1 MNKSILK
8 KKVTAIALATILT
21 VSTGTVIFQG
31 DIARA
36 VSSPKEVNNTIKI
49 TNGVNPFSKSIKY
62 VKSTLSGRDI
72 DVYTIV
78 QGEYAPVSLDY
89 FLSLYKDDN
98 GKYLTWKQIS
108 EPSKTIY
115 AGIDTD
121 DNKVININLISGSM
135 EPIVFESNKGNKI
148 FIRFSN
154 KFILDNGGKLSDA
167 HELFESEY
175 DISTDPEGIPK
186 ELESIAYFKSEP
198 DSKDV
203 KLVVESTVKNIES
216 KPIKEIEKTIEEGG
230 IVGNNSDVFNVDSD
244 GNFVGES
251 SHDGV
256 VGNDTTGIVPGY
268 VENKVGKDDD
278 TPIYYNGK
286 SESLKSREDKIN
298 EEVDKEIDNPG
309 GVGMTLEEALLKQR
323 QNANSNS
330 GLGQKPSENTGNSN
344 TGNTSTNTD
353 NNSDTNSN
361 NKDDKIVNTDI
372 SSVDLSDIDKITEET
387 IKAKFGKDAYVIKNI
402 NDLHKYQAEDRKKYG
417 DHIIGSFLKTLD
429 LDELEK
435 VYEDSL
441 TYKWD
446 ISPLVGKLYQEKY
459 SKKLEKELNPY
470 TDTYDYTK
478 YTGNGYQDYDYTA
491 MKENADKYKDLEL
504 FHKPNY
510 DDAVDFK
517 AKNNL
522 DENGNPRKTW
532 RFKWG
537 KPEESNLHGF
547 TNQNDLLLK
556 GVYDY
561 WEVNLMNP
569 DMQKLDIN
577 KFRQVPS
584 EQLLQLPI
592 EFEPMQKPSSV
603 LFKLALF
610 GLAASI
616 NMLAVFVVSR
626 KINQTKNMEK
636 FSKNIVFKEE
646 KLNLTSFEDD
656 RFKLDI

>member
-1 MNKSILK
+1 MNKGILK
-8 KKVTAIALATILT
+8 KKITAVALATILT
-21 VSTGTVIFQG
+21 ISTGTVIFQG

-36 VSSPKEVNNTIKI
+36 VSSPKEVNNTMKI

-62 VKSTLSGRDI
+62 MKSTLSGRDI

-98 GKYLTWKQIS
+98 GNYLTWKQIS

-198 DSKDV
+198 NSKDV
-203 KLVVESTVKNIES
+203 KLVVESTIKNIES
-216 KPIKEIEKTIEEGG
+216 KPIKEIEKTIEQGG
-230 IVGNNSDVFNVDSD
+230 IVGNNSDIFNVESD

-251 SHDGV
+251 SHGGV
-256 VGNDTTGIVPGY
+256 VGNDVTGIAPGY
-268 VENKVGKDDD
+268 VENKVGKDDG
-278 TPIYYNGK
+278 TPSYYNEQ

-298 EEVDKEIDNPG
+298 EEIDKEIDNPG
-309 GVGMTLEEALLKQR
+309 GVGITLEEALLKQR
-323 QNANSNS
+323 QNANNNS
-330 GLGQKPSENTGNSN
+330 GLNQRPAENTGNNNNFDNSTTN
-344 TGNTSTNTD
+344 TGNNI
-353 NNSDTNSN
+353 NNNN
-361 NKDDKIVNTDI
+361 NKDDKITDTNFDSVN
-372 SSVDLSDIDKITEET
+372 LSDIDKITEET
-387 IKAKFGKDAYVIKNI
+387 IKAKFGKDSYVIKNI
-402 NDLHKYQAEDRKKYG
+402 EDLHKYQAEDRKNYG
-417 DHIIGSFLKTLD
+417 DHIIGSFLKTLE

-470 TDTYDYTK
+470 TETYDYTK
-478 YTGNGYQDYDYTA
+478 YTGNGYKDYDYTA

-510 DDAVDFK
+510 DDVVDFK

-522 DENGNPRKTW
+522 DANGNPRKTW

-537 KPEESNLHGF
+537 KPEESNLKGF

-577 KFRQVPS
+577 KFRQIPS

-646 KLNLTSFEDD
+646 KLNLTTFEDD

>member
-216 KPIKEIEKTIEEGG
+216 KPIKEIEKTIEQGG
-230 IVGNNSDVFNVDSD
+230 IVGNNSDVFNVESN
-244 GNFVGES
+244 GNFVGEP
-251 SHDGV
+251 SHGGV
-256 VGNDTTGIVPGY
+256 VGNDIVGVSPGY

-577 KFRQVPS
+577 KFRQIPS

>member
-8 KKVTAIALATILT
+8 KKITAVTLAAILT
-21 VSTGTVIFQG
+21 ISTGTVIFQS
-31 DIARA
+31 DIAKA
-36 VSSPKEVNNTIKI
+36 VSSPKEVNNTMKI

-89 FLSLYKDDN
+89 FLSLYKDSN
-98 GKYLTWKQIS
+98 GNYLTWKQIS

-121 DNKVININLISGSM
+121 NNKVVNINLISGSM

-154 KFILDNGGKLSDA
+154 KFILDNGGKLSSA

-198 DSKDV
+198 NSKDV
-203 KLVVESTVKNIES
+203 KLVIESTIKNIES
-216 KPIKEIEKTIEEGG
+216 KPIKEIEKTIEQGG
-230 IVGNNSDVFNVDSD
+230 IVGNNSDIFNFESN
-244 GNFVGES
+244 GNFVGKP
-251 SHDGV
+251 SHGGV
-256 VGNDTTGIVPGY
+256 IENDTTGIAPGY
-268 VENKVGKDDD
+268 VENRVEKDDGV
-278 TPIYYNGK
+278 PSYYNGK
-286 SESLKSREDKIN
+286 SESLKTREDKID

-323 QNANSNS
+323 QNANNNS
-330 GLGQKPSENTGNSN
+330 ELKQQPSDNTNNINNNNNS
-344 TGNTSTNTD
+344 TTNTD
-353 NNSDTNSN
+353 NNTNNDNKDNKITDTNFDS
-361 NKDDKIVNTDI
+361 VN
-372 SSVDLSDIDKITEET
+372 LSDIDKITEET
-387 IKAKFGKDAYVIKNI
+387 IKEKFGKDTYVIKTI
-402 NDLHKYQAEDRKKYG
+402 EDLHKYQSEDKKNYG
-417 DHIIGSFLKTLD
+417 DHIIGSFLKTLE
-429 LDELEK
+429 LNELEK

-441 TYKWD
+441 TYKWN
-446 ISPLVGKLYQEKY
+446 ISPLIGKLYQEKY
-459 SKKLEKELNPY
+459 SKKLEKELDPY

-478 YTGNGYQDYDYTA
+478 YTGNGYQNYDYTSS
-491 MKENADKYKDLEL
+491 KENADKYKNLDIYY
-504 FHKPNY
+504 KPNY
-510 DDAVDFK
+510 DGVLDFK

-522 DENGNPRKTW
+522 DKDGNPRKTW

-537 KPEESNLHGF
+537 KPEESNLKGF

-577 KFRQVPS
+577 KFRQIPS

>member
-72 DVYTIV
+72 DVFRLV

-198 DSKDV
+198 DSMDV

-216 KPIKEIEKTIEEGG
+216 KPIKEIEKTIEQGG
-230 IVGNNSDVFNVDSD
+230 IVGNNSDVFNVESN
-244 GNFVGES
+244 GNFVGEP
-251 SHDGV
+251 SHGGV
-256 VGNDTTGIVPGY
+256 VGNDIVGVSPGY

-278 TPIYYNGK
+278 TPTYYNGK

-330 GLGQKPSENTGNSN
+330 GLGQKPSENTGNNN
-344 TGNTSTNTD
+344 TDNTSTNTD